1 MSPPRLDGGSMPV
14 DDPGEV
20 GAGRQGPEGLA
31 PVATESRRAERTR
44 DRLVTEAQQ
53 QGALEGER
61 HSLDELP
68 GARLDALDLGEV
80 PAQIGDMR
88 VEPRLARSLADLGEE
103 GVDGIRALDH
113 RPQDIEALDVAR
125 ALPDRGEWGLA
136 IEARHAR
143 LLDVAVAAEAL
154 QAL

>member
-61 HSLDELP
+61 HS
-68 GARLDALDLGEV
+68 LGEV

-143 LLDVAVAAEAL
+143 LLDVA
-154 QAL
+154 